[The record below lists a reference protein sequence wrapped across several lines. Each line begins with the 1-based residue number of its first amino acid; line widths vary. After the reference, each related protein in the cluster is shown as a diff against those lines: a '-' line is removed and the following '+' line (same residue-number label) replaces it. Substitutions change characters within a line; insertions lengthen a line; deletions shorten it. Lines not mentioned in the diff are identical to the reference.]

1 MQRVIQ
7 NERGFSLM
15 ENMVALVVF
24 SIVIIFLYQMLF
36 SGRML
41 VETGG
46 ERRMALKLAELKMEQ
61 LMDAGYTS
69 QGADGD
75 WTSINMTVGNHP
87 MIDPSVLMDDR
98 GTLDTQDDLIGN
110 MTWTVAD
117 TTWSG
122 GGVTTQCKIVRVS
135 VEWPRICPNDN
146 VWLSTFV
153 AP

>member
-1 MQRVIQ
+1 MCRVIR

-15 ENMVALVVF
+15 ENMVALVIF

-46 ERRMALKLAELKMEQ
+46 ERRMALKLAELKMEE
-61 LMDAGYTS
+61 LMHAGYGS
-69 QGADGD
+69 QGVDAD
-75 WTSINMTVGNHP
+75 WTSLDMTVGNHP
-87 MIDPSVLMDDR
+87 TNDLSVLMDNR

-110 MTWTVAD
+110 MRWTVVD
-117 TTWSG
+117 TTWWD
-122 GGVTTQCKIVRVS
+122 GGVTSRCKILRVS
-135 VEWPRICPNDN
+135 VEWPQRGPRDH

-153 AP
+153 SQ